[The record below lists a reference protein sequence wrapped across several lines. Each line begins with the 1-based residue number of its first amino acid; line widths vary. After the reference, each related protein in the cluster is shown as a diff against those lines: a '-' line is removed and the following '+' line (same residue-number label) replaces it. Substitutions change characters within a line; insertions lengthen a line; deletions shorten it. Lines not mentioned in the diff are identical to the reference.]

1 MGVKILSARQ
11 YEVINLFAEGYSRKE
26 IAAKL
31 CVSVK
36 TVEAHKYNAMQALNL
51 NTRVELFRWVR
62 ETRQQEVCRLRE
74 EIEQG
79 LLLLARE
86 RVDSNEKLVAWARV
100 VSEMCVDETR

>member
-1 MGVKILSARQ
+1 MRRGSMGVKMLSARQ
-11 YEVINLFAEGYSRKE
+11 YEVINLF
-26 IAAKL
+26 
-31 CVSVK
+31 
-36 TVEAHKYNAMQALNL
+36 LNL

-86 RVDSNEKLVAWARV
+86 RVDSNEKLVAWARALGAV
-100 VSEMCVDETR
+100 GSA